1 MAPSANNRF
10 SKTMPVRAALLMY
23 LINRLGLDQYHN
35 KAEAQQ
41 IILSPDCQQL
51 LKPYLPS

>member
-1 MAPSANNRF
+1 
-10 SKTMPVRAALLMY
+10 LMY

-35 KAEAQQ
+35 KPEAQQ

-51 LKPYLPS
+51 LKPYMPS